1 MPEVRDFDVEGIG
14 YRKIKANNTKG
25 AIVRYVCLIDYPG
38 NLRVKFSN
46 QFNFCVKTCRDEYSD
61 KPILHS
67 TSTVNCQRRVQWHV
81 CIKCKIKEF

>member
-1 MPEVRDFDVEGIG
+1 MPEVRDFNVEGIG

-25 AIVRYVCLIDYPG
+25 AIVRYVCSIDYPR
-38 NLRVKFSN
+38 NSATSSIFAL
-46 QFNFCVKTCRDEYSD
+46 KTCRDEYSD

-81 CIKCKIKEF
+81 CIKYKIREF